1 MYLRSSTEIN
11 EELDLPLPLPQIDE
25 DDEVDNNQ
33 NDEHP
38 VDSGSGLSPETIMRL
53 RTIAK
58 ELSR

>member
-11 EELDLPLPLPQIDE
+11 EELDLPLHLPQIDE

-33 NDEHP
+33 NDEHQ

-53 RTIAK
+53 RIIAK